1 MKYIFEFRFSNIIE
15 LNILVKG
22 GWIMAGEERWIYD
35 SIRILCEKIDL
46 MLMSDLVKMR
56 WVIIV
61 IFIISLITII
71 ILKIYKM
78 IIQL

>member
-1 MKYIFEFRFSNIIE
+1 LKYIFEFRFSNIIE

-22 GWIMAGEERWIYD
+22 GWIMAGKERWIYD